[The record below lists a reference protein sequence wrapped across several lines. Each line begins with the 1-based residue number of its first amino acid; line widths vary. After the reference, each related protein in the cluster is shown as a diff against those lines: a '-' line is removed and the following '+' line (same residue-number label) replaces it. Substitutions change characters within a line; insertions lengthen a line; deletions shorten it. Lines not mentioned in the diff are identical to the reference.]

1 MWYQETHAGTSYDEF
16 AFDDNNATILI
27 ESDSTSKVRTAYN
40 TSEYR
45 DDAGNTPV
53 AVEFSAKT
61 GKQILSTLDKD
72 TIIRRVNT
80 IVTHNA
86 SASDTDLYVITENAT
101 ASKNGYLDGTQSTR
115 ISNRGKYIQIEINN
129 TGDSAENYE
138 HEINHVDVEY
148 E

>member
-1 MWYQETHAGTSYDEF
+1 MWYQETHSGTSYDEF

-86 SASDTDLYVITENAT
+86 SASDTDLDVITENAT
-101 ASKNGYLDGTQSTR
+101 VSKNGYLDGTQSTR

-138 HEINHVDVEY
+138 HEINHIDVEY